1 MEASE
6 QIISPLSEECSIKQ
20 NIRPVGD
27 IKQSFGLKQH
37 RSSSNCCPLGGDCY
51 LNFLGAKSM
60 LGLNGLGQ
68 KWGHQVGLLELFNV
82 GSRDGIRRSN
92 RCQLPL
98 LNDDFLGL
106 SPNCNNNAKTCHS
119 T

>member
-1 MEASE
+1 
-6 QIISPLSEECSIKQ
+6 
-20 NIRPVGD
+20 
-27 IKQSFGLKQH
+27 
-37 RSSSNCCPLGGDCY
+37 
-51 LNFLGAKSM
+51 M

-106 SPNCNNNAKTCHS
+106 SPNCNNNATTCHS